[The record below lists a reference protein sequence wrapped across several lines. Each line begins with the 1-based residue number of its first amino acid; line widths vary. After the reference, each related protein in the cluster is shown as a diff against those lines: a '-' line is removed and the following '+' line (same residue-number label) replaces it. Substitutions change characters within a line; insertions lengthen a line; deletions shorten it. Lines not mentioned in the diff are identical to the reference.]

1 MPNTSSGDPNE
12 SVHNVGN
19 FFSRVGAQIEAFW
32 QRVTEG
38 IEIQVLWTQ
47 FVAEARASYSLY
59 SREVDWDALAHE
71 SRSRRI
77 LKTASALFWA
87 MLMKLSPAR
96 RVFLLIALV
105 LGLLA
110 LVQGHQVQTDNGTF
124 TQPPQNFTFILLSLA
139 ALIFLLA
146 LELADRVTMKR
157 DLEIAR
163 EIQRWLVPESPP
175 QVAGVDIAFAT
186 RPANTVGGDYY
197 DAFLREVQDGEA
209 PVNRLLLVIADVAG
223 KSVPAAL
230 LMATFQASL
239 RALSNARQSLVE
251 LVTGMN
257 RYACAHSL
265 GGRRFT
271 TAFFAELDAAAC
283 VLTYIGAGHNA
294 PILRRSSGTLE
305 RLESRSLP
313 LGIDPRVQFATG
325 TLTLAPGDLLVCFT
339 DGVIEAVNAKDE
351 DYGEARL
358 LELVKASG
366 GQSASSTL
374 KRLMADVEKF
384 VGATRQ
390 HDDITCLILRAAQE
404 SLSP

>member
-1 MPNTSSGDPNE
+1 MPDASSRDPTE
-12 SVHNVGN
+12 RAHQAAN
-19 FFSRVGAQIEAFW
+19 FFSRVGATLDAFW

-59 SREVDWDALAHE
+59 AREVDWDALAHE
-71 SRSRRI
+71 SRGRRI

-110 LVQGHQVQTDNGTF
+110 LVQGNQVRTDHRTF

-175 QVAGVDIAFAT
+175 QVAGADIAFAT

-197 DAFLREVQDGEA
+197 DAFLREVQGGA
-209 PVNRLLLVIADVAG
+209 ATANRLLLVVADVAG

-239 RALSNARQSLVE
+239 RALSNAHQPLAE

-271 TAFFAELDAAAC
+271 TAFFAELDAAAR

-294 PILRRSSGTLE
+294 PVLRRASGTLE
-305 RLESRSLP
+305 RLNSRSLP
-313 LGIDPRVQFATG
+313 LGIDPRAQFTTA
-325 TLTLAPGDLLVCFT
+325 TLTLAAGDLLVCYT
-339 DGVIEAVNAKDE
+339 DGVIDAVNAQDE

-358 LELVKASG
+358 LELVKAG
-366 GQSASSTL
+366 GGESAASTL

-390 HDDITCLILRAAQE
+390 HDDITGLVLRAV
-404 SLSP
+404 